1 MGTVLNTK
9 NSFQMSP
16 QSFKWRAKTEAE
28 VENEDARKESKQE
41 HDCAHTKEKGE
52 ENDDDI
58 PGTTERSI
66 YMKKPLYYI
75 SSIVGSK

>member
-1 MGTVLNTK
+1 MGNVLIQLCSAGPIT
-9 NSFQMSP
+9 
-16 QSFKWRAKTEAE
+16 WRAKTEAE

-41 HDCAHTKEKGE
+41 HDCAHTKEKE
-52 ENDDDI
+52 EESDDNI

>member
-1 MGTVLNTK
+1 V
-9 NSFQMSP
+9 
-16 QSFKWRAKTEAE
+16 
-28 VENEDARKESKQE
+28 RKESKQE
-41 HDCAHTKEKGE
+41 HDCAHTRKKKEE
-52 ENDDDI
+52 ENDDNI

>member
-1 MGTVLNTK
+1 MHRALRGE
-9 NSFQMSP
+9 
-16 QSFKWRAKTEAE
+16 KWRAKTEAE

-41 HDCAHTKEKGE
+41 HDCAHTKEKEE
-52 ENDDDI
+52 ENDDNI
-58 PGTTERSI
+58 PGITERSI